1 MSNGSGR
8 GGYTLKRSPPRQA
21 EDRDAHISHRSTR
34 GTGLPPRI
42 LSSGRGKGGAG
53 IGRGGVRDC
62 PIVRPQ
68 GGSVPPWAMRGRQVD
83 TYIPNASGRGDG
95 MSGWQRF
102 EKEPPTQPKWDR
114 ERSRT
119 PLPHPRMISSSPP
132 SAQRNGVGA
141 SLGYSAGPCHQ
152 RWMSP
157 HDQAGPS
164 KYSVYEPPEDL
175 GSALPSTTASP
186 SSTPN
191 HSQTNSTRPVVS
203 ADEMHKSG
211 QLDIDAPGAGPVR
224 ESPAP
229 QPSIQMENASMMQDE
244 KEDAYADSPGAG
256 PSRIADSARKAEAAE
271 EVDVKPDLAALL
283 EAEIPTILDE
293 DREDGVLAVK

>member
-8 GGYTLKRSPPRQA
+8 GGYTSKRSPPRQA

-53 IGRGGVRDC
+53 IGRGGIRDC
-62 PIVRPQ
+62 PVVRPQ
-68 GGSVPPWAMRGRQVD
+68 GGSIPPWAMRGRQVD

-95 MSGWQRF
+95 MSGRQRF

-141 SLGYSAGPCHQ
+141 SLGYSAGPSHQ

-157 HDQAGPS
+157 HDQAGTS
-164 KYSVYEPPEDL
+164 KYSVYEPPEGL
-175 GSALPSTTASP
+175 GPAMNSTTAS
-186 SSTPN
+186 SSTTPT
-191 HSQTNSTRPVVS
+191 HTQIDSTRPIA
-203 ADEMHKSG
+203 ADKEMHKSG
-211 QLDIDAPGAGPVR
+211 QLDIDAPDAEPVR
-224 ESPAP
+224 QSPIP
-229 QPSIQMENASMMQDE
+229 QPPTQVENKNMVQDE
-244 KEDAYADSPGAG
+244 KEDVYADSPGAG
-256 PSRIADSARKAEAAE
+256 PSRIADSVRKAEIVE